1 MVPVKPLRVWTRRAP
16 PILFARHLAAAQ
28 PGPRNQPAA
37 SWPWVSPSARS
48 PRHRAPAAEPWR
60 RAGGQWQERFP
71 AATAYAC
78 PGLKAKEPRVFGGAA
93 ELGGAAPPQWQGDV
107 EPLWL
112 SYEANPFTGQ
122 PFFNEAR
129 ALRPALRP
137 YQQRLS
143 VRCVPAQRHA
153 ALSARSMAAVVLCI
167 PGSGTPRHSP
177 LRGQAAGNLPSL
189 NL

>member
-1 MVPVKPLRVWTRRAP
+1 MRTGASPRHPSKDVEGRGALVQQQHQYTGQTATEPDVVPVKPLRVWTRRAP

-37 SWPWVSPSARS
+37 SWPWVSPSARA

-93 ELGGAAPPQWQGDV
+93 ELGGAAPPQWQSDV

-137 YQQRLS
+137 YQQ
-143 VRCVPAQRHA
+143 
-153 ALSARSMAAVVLCI
+153 
-167 PGSGTPRHSP
+167 
-177 LRGQAAGNLPSL
+177 
-189 NL
+189 